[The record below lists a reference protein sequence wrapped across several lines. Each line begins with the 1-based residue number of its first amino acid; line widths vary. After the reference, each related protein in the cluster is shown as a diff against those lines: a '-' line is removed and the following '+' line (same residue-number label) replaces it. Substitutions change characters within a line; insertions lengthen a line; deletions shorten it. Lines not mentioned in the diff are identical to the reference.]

1 MAGTPIAGEAAVRI
15 VPKLKGFH
23 EKVRTE
29 LQRDRIKY
37 DINLGADT
45 SRLNREIE
53 AVRAA
58 QEARAVHIRV
68 KTDWNQLKRDISQ
81 VEHIFKRNSTSQALR
96 LNVKIIGLDAL
107 PALAYAAAGA
117 TSSLDALAKA
127 AFVLPGV
134 LGGALASVSG
144 LAIGMHGVK
153 DAFKSL
159 GQNQKEI
166 ATQSRLIADDNRQ
179 LERSYRDYG
188 RAVRDTIRDI
198 QDLNAENR
206 RSSLNVAD
214 AILGVQEA
222 ADRLRQ
228 GGQKTILELRRDQL
242 NYLQAVDRLQ
252 EVNTKAQ
259 RIAEDTA
266 DANAKGVQGADKV
279 ADALDQINQNIEKLN
294 TDKLD
299 KVAMSMSKVSPNAK
313 ATLEAIKGLSGE
325 WAKLQFV
332 VQDKLW
338 AGLDKSIVGLAKTSL
353 PMLETGLGRV
363 NTALN
368 TNLQNAIAALG
379 DKNSQSLVDRIFGNT
394 DVALQ
399 KFSVGMKPLVD
410 SLLRTLGESSDFL
423 PRLGDA
429 GAKVAQRF
437 DDWIKRIA
445 SDGSLDRWISRGLDA
460 FTALGHSIGNIGSI
474 ISSMSETFDKVTGN
488 KGGFLGLLDKTTT
501 RLANFLK
508 SGEGKNTLGK
518 YFADTKKFIGDLG
531 KAITDIRPLISDIIE
546 TVRDWSVW
554 MFRAI
559 GGIAS
564 FATMVER
571 NTGLLKPLL
580 GMFIAYKTTRPIWD
594 LLKTSFENYEKVVRS
609 AAKNGL
615 GDMPGIQ
622 RTLNNLDKMRGKAV
636 EAQNAVAAVEPL
648 QGPNKPNPYVQT
660 AAASTSDGKPAWVSP
675 VVQARENAKAAAER
689 AAAMPGSLADRLAS
703 AAVIS
708 DTRNRANDAARWM
721 SSQAA
726 IDKYMSALPPEA
738 FPLDAPGQRSS
749 KAKVRKDANR
759 TLRSSQREW
768 FGKYLPTQDAPAMGP
783 MQGPQLPPEIFK
795 AETAA
800 ANETAKAVKDVGDAS
815 EVTKQKTADLGSASD
830 TTAKNVKSAGDASA
844 TAHPKVKDLGA
855 KSDAAATSASKLAT
869 NSVPAAKAV
878 SSVGDAGAKAAPGV
892 KSVGDAA
899 KAAAD
904 EVGTERIGMRGRLAG
919 LAGALAPG
927 MALMFGITTVMW
939 AIEKMGEAHR
949 KAGDAAL
956 YQSNQLAALGDTLN
970 AVTGAFTRQTYT
982 ETLAQAQKFKAGSG
996 VFGEVN
1002 VLPMIQALGLNGE
1015 QLLINASD
1023 PTKAMAAQQDI
1034 SNLASMVKSQVEAS
1048 PQYQQSKAAFDAVNI
1063 NSMDIAQA
1071 LLSDPAALKKFKDAE
1086 QASATSGP
1094 GGIPMYIPDLAKVGM
1109 SLPNKDA
1116 FLLGQFLNTRAQAQ
1130 AARGYDIYTNMR
1142 PYARGQ
1148 FTALGADTFKNYSPN
1163 PDNISI
1169 DPSTREGMVTL
1180 NGRPSQ
1186 EQIDAWQQQQI
1197 SVVDEGNGTW
1207 SVRISPGEAEKYIAR
1222 YADGGMVRGPGG
1234 PRDDQI
1240 LAQVSSGEHITN
1252 AAAVQYYGADLF
1264 HALNSMAVPKFAPG
1278 GFPFPLRPVP
1288 TPDPGGGN
1296 GVGPGTAPPVIPGGN
1311 YPVVPY
1317 TPPPAAPAPPVA
1329 PPALPSAPA
1338 ANKPGWTYGPDGKPK
1353 SAPEGASQSEF
1364 FGDLVDWYKANGQPI
1379 PPAYQQYDRGSSPA
1393 APAAGAAA
1401 STAGSSPF
1409 LPGSSPATPAA
1420 ITPFLPGTALPPSRT
1435 GDETGLQVNTIGLKR
1450 TIETLFPGIQ
1460 SIGGFRQDAIADHPS
1475 GAAIDVMIPGWD
1487 TPQGKA
1493 YGDSIAAWLQQN
1505 GSALGVESFIW
1516 QDTWNPINE
1525 GGQAHRLNRQGANEG
1540 HYNHIHIKTNGGGY
1554 PKGGEQ
1560 YKMPATAGMAGM
1572 PPGLMQV
1579 LAGVF
1584 PGGMPA
1590 LLQAL
1595 PGGGYLG
1602 GVTADMLTAN
1612 GVNGDGK
1619 KKDPTTEF
1627 LTSLANDAGG
1637 TLLSIGT
1644 GFLSGITG
1652 IDFGSIVGSVQKYAG
1667 AAIKAWGP
1675 KSDNT
1680 DGQTNPNA
1688 SLLDSILPGLSGLV
1702 NGGGSGG
1709 GASPGTDAA
1718 GAIIGGVVNGQ
1729 LPLQDPAVQQTLSD
1743 TGFNQNLT
1751 GDVPVTAGGEASGP
1765 VSEADISAAVDQL
1778 APMLGLKNKS
1788 AWVTAL
1794 VKASKG
1800 SGKIFETGAASY
1812 GTGQQKAVAALMT
1825 AVRQWG
1831 IDPVSGGPKTPTY
1844 AFGGGTGQGLAWL
1857 SNGEFRTNPSATSFY
1872 GPGLFNALNARAI
1885 PKGVAKR
1892 MMKGGVPR
1900 FDTGGQFGNP
1910 GVASSDP
1917 MKQTMSQLLY
1927 YYGKNNITASDRQHM
1942 TPETQMLKEQVAQQ
1956 FNSEIGQINGWRP
1969 PDVTPYGTFTEHSSG
1984 QALDVWLNGAIR
1996 QSDGQMLP
2004 PADPTIG
2011 NRVRDFMLSRGAD
2024 YVLWNQTEFD
2034 KNGGQS
2040 PMGVRDGTPTM
2051 RHTNHDHG
2059 RIKPGTKITPQP
2071 TVARDLGQ
2079 LLLPGFAGGGMVDGS
2094 GGTDQVPNW
2103 QKTWQAQRD
2112 TGTGAFAP
2120 GMHQLSPG
2128 NFNPGIKID
2137 TSKASIIS
2145 PWIGGGGGFADGGL
2159 IPDPLLQP
2167 PGSVPGP
2174 LPMGAPDTT
2183 PMGVAPAPAPAPVDP
2198 AAAATQTGGVPGS
2211 GATAPAPDPGALPSV
2226 QDAAAG
2232 IGGLGGLMG
2241 GGGLTQPGGSAG
2253 PEGDPR
2259 ANYGAPPTSQDHNS
2273 PMVSGAISGIAST
2286 IGSAAAMAANVG
2298 MMGATMGGSAA
2309 IPGAGGMAGAGIQAG
2324 AQMAGQIATGAVN
2337 ILSSLLVGTATGGS
2351 TANASGVPLLPQR
2364 QPMQTG
2370 VAPMG
2375 QQYQDNRT
2383 YNITNLDEYRALQER
2398 DAAQQSNPFIGKF

>member
-23 EKVRTE
+23 EKVRAE

-299 KVAMSMSKVSPNAK
+299 KVTMSMSKVSPNAK

-325 WAKLQFV
+325 WTKLQFV

-368 TNLQNAIAALG
+368 TNLQNAISALG

-410 SLLRTLGESSDFL
+410 SLLRTLAESSDFL

-429 GAKVAQRF
+429 GAKVAQKF

-564 FATMVER
+564 FASMVER

-660 AAASTSDGKPAWVSP
+660 AATTTADGKPAWVSP

-689 AAAMPGSLADRLAS
+689 AAAMPGSLADRLAG

-721 SSQAA
+721 SSQAS
-726 IDKYMSALPPEA
+726 IDKYMATLPPEA

-768 FGKYLPTQDAPAMGP
+768 FGKYLQTQDAPAMGP
-783 MQGPQLPPEIFK
+783 MQGPQLPPEVFK

-800 ANETAKAVKDVGDAS
+800 ANEAAKAVKDVGDAS
-815 EVTKQKTADLGSASD
+815 AVTQQKTADLGGAAD

-855 KSDAAATSASKLAT
+855 KSDAAATSTSKLAT

-899 KAAAD
+899 KAAAE

-927 MALMFGITTVMW
+927 MALMVGITTVMW

-956 YQSNQLAALGDTLN
+956 YQQNQLSALGDTLN

-1034 SNLASMVKSQVEAS
+1034 SNLANMVKSQVEAS
-1048 PQYQQSKAAFDAVNI
+1048 PQYQQAKAAFDAVNI

-1086 QASATSGP
+1086 QAATTAGP
-1094 GGIPMYIPDLAKVGM
+1094 GGIPVTIPDLAKVGM

-1130 AARGYDIYTNMR
+1130 AAKGYDIYTNMR

-1148 FTALGADTFKNYSPN
+1148 FTALGADTFKNYSPDPN
-1163 PDNISI
+1163 NISI
-1169 DPSTREGMVTL
+1169 DPSSREGLVTL

-1197 SVVDEGNGTW
+1197 SVVDEGNGQWT
-1207 SVRISPGEAEKYIAR
+1207 VRISPGEAEKYIAR

-1264 HALNSMAVPKFAPG
+1264 HALNSMVVPKFAPG
-1278 GFPFPLRPVP
+1278 GWPFPLRPVP
-1288 TPDPGGGN
+1288 SPDPGGGN

-1317 TPPPAAPAPPVA
+1317 TPPPAAPAAPTVPA
-1329 PPALPSAPA
+1329 PPATPGAPTAGAAPSAP
-1338 ANKPGWTYGPDGKPK
+1338 
-1353 SAPEGASQSEF
+1353 
-1364 FGDLVDWYKANGQPI
+1364 
-1379 PPAYQQYDRGSSPA
+1379 
-1393 APAAGAAA
+1393 
-1401 STAGSSPF
+1401 SPF
-1409 LPGSSPATPAA
+1409 LPGAAPAAAPTA
-1420 ITPFLPGTALPPSRT
+1420 ITPFLPGTPLPPSRT
-1435 GDETGLQVNTIGLKR
+1435 GDESGLQVNTIGVKR

-1487 TPQGKA
+1487 TPEGKA

-1579 LAGVF
+1579 LSGVF

-1602 GVTADMLTAN
+1602 GVTADMLTGN
-1612 GVNGDGK
+1612 GVNGNGQ

-1729 LPLQDPAVQQTLSD
+1729 LPLQDPGVQQTLSD

-1794 VKASKG
+1794 VKASRG

-1812 GTGQQKAVAALMT
+1812 GTGQQKAVAGLMT

-1844 AFGGGTGQGLAWL
+1844 AFGGSTGQGLAWL
-1857 SNGEFRTNPSATSFY
+1857 SNGEFRTNPKATAFY
-1872 GPGLFNALNARAI
+1872 GAGLFNALNARAI
-1885 PKGVAKR
+1885 PRRTAMGMLQNGVA
-1892 MMKGGVPR
+1892 
-1900 FDTGGQFGNP
+1900 
-1910 GVASSDP
+1910 
-1917 MKQTMSQLLY
+1917 
-1927 YYGKNNITASDRQHM
+1927 
-1942 TPETQMLKEQVAQQ
+1942 
-1956 FNSEIGQINGWRP
+1956 
-1969 PDVTPYGTFTEHSSG
+1969 
-1984 QALDVWLNGAIR
+1984 
-1996 QSDGQMLP
+1996 
-2004 PADPTIG
+2004 
-2011 NRVRDFMLSRGAD
+2011 
-2024 YVLWNQTEFD
+2024 
-2034 KNGGQS
+2034 
-2040 PMGVRDGTPTM
+2040 
-2051 RHTNHDHG
+2051 
-2059 RIKPGTKITPQP
+2059 
-2071 TVARDLGQ
+2071 
-2079 LLLPGFAGGGMVDGS
+2079 GFAGGGMVDGS

-2183 PMGVAPAPAPAPVDP
+2183 PMGVAPAPAPVDP

-2375 QQYQDNRT
+2375 QQYVDNRQYHLT
-2383 YNITNLDEYRALQER
+2383 SLDQYTALQER
-2398 DAAQQSNPFIGKF
+2398 TAAQQQDPYIAKY